1 MVPKQ
6 EPPGGKI
13 TEWTQPDQP
22 IDPKND
28 HPFGCYGIA
37 ISPIDGTCGALDSAS
52 RIPKLVRIERGPNPP
67 QSSKA
72 EVYAPP
78 ADKMPLPGS
87 RSVAIDSNG
96 VAWQNWREPIK

>member
-6 EPPGGKI
+6 EPPDGKI

-22 IDPKND
+22 IDPKKD
-28 HPFGCYGIA
+28 HRIQFGMLRDCHQPNRWELWCSGIGVKDTQA
-37 ISPIDGTCGALDSAS
+37 
-52 RIPKLVRIERGPNPP
+52 RE
-67 QSSKA
+67 SSKA

-87 RSVAIDSNG
+87 GRVAIDSNG
-96 VAWQNWREPIK
+96 VVWQNWREPIK